1 MSILLEIFA
10 FVCICSVLYCLKLR
24 KYILDPLKLIL
35 VLIVLA
41 SPSFSQTETNVRWT
55 TETLENSVIASANG
69 EITFGNR
76 LQIKFTN
83 GSCDVGNMFF
93 SMYTMSEQN
102 FIIDLDDKIL
112 PITYNGI
119 ETEVKVLF
127 SFPMLNGHIVYLD
140 LGLYPLADTL
150 LHFSHNDVIE
160 IEIINKND
168 FVAEDVFDIPT
179 DSWTTNGALDAVRN
193 ASLICSSMQQN

>member
-10 FVCICSVLYCLKLR
+10 FVCIFSVFYCCNLREYFLY
-24 KYILDPLKLIL
+24 PLKLFL

-41 SPSFSQTETNVRWT
+41 SPSFSQTQTDVRWT
-55 TETLENSVIASANG
+55 TETLENSVIARANG
-69 EITFGNR
+69 EITFGDL

-93 SMYTMSEQN
+93 GMYTMAEQN
-102 FIIDLDDKIL
+102 LINDLDNKVL

-119 ETEVKVLF
+119 ENQAKVLF
-127 SFPMLNGHIVYLD
+127 LFQFLSGHIVYLD
-140 LGLYPLADTL
+140 LGFYSLNDIL
-150 LHFSHNDVIE
+150 LHFSRSEVIE

-168 FVAEDVFDIPT
+168 FVAEDVFDIP
-179 DSWTTNGALDAVRN
+179 SNRWTTNGALDAVRN